1 MKINDTEDVLLYK
14 SQQFVL
20 YNVFTPTHNT
30 VDLSMHGSK
39 KEHTNVYKCMKEHKV
54 RYVAVVEKHA
64 LDGINTITHS

>member
-39 KEHTNVYKCMKEHKV
+39 KEHTNV
-54 RYVAVVEKHA
+54 
-64 LDGINTITHS
+64 